1 MRRVAIVTDSAA
13 DMSAA
18 DAAANGI
25 GVVALE
31 VTFGGQRFRA
41 GVDLD
46 VDSFWRR
53 MVAPDAPFPT
63 TAAPGPGSFQEA
75 FEAAF
80 DAGAD
85 SVVCVDVAEELSAT
99 IRSARIARD
108 MLPER
113 EIHVVD
119 SGSASMGVG
128 ILAEL
133 AAQLADEGRS
143 GAEIAAILED
153 RKRDVDLY
161 VTVNTL
167 EYLRRGG
174 RISAATAAI
183 GSALSIKP
191 IVTLRD
197 HKVDVFERVRTRSKA
212 RARTIELLTARPI
225 ERLAILHTT
234 NADVEAFRDEVVA
247 RIPGG
252 VDPDCVSVEIVG
264 ASVGPHL
271 GPGAV
276 GGVVL
281 YAR

>member
-1 MRRVAIVTDSAA
+1 MGRVAIVSDSAA
-13 DMSAA
+13 DLSPV
-18 DAAANGI
+18 DAAARGI
-25 GVVALE
+25 AVVALE
-31 VTFGGQRFRA
+31 VTFGADRYRA

-46 VDSFWRR
+46 VDAFWRR
-53 MVAPDAPFPT
+53 MIAPDAPFPT
-63 TAAPGPGSFQEA
+63 TAAPGPGSFAEA

-80 DAGAD
+80 AAGAD
-85 SVVCVDVAEELSAT
+85 SVVCVDIAEELSAT
-99 IRSARIARD
+99 IQSARIARD
-108 MLPER
+108 MLPGR
-113 EIHVVD
+113 DIRIVD
-119 SGSASMGVG
+119 SGSASMGTG

-133 AAQLADEGRS
+133 AADLSAAGHT
-143 GAEIAAILED
+143 AEEIVAVLED
-153 RKRDVDLY
+153 RRGDVDLY
-161 VTVNTL
+161 VTVDTL

-191 IVTLRD
+191 IITLRD
-197 HKVDVFERVRTRSKA
+197 HKVEVFERVRTRSKA
-212 RARTIELLTARPI
+212 RARTVELLAARPV

-234 NADVEAFRDEVVA
+234 NADVEAFRQEVVA

-264 ASVGPHL
+264 PSVGPHL